1 MLMVKKLTLILGMI
15 CIFIFLS
22 GCVRPLQAD
31 PLESDVPAFVPP
43 TLIPA
48 TPTTEIIEPTS
59 QNVNM
64 TQTVACI
71 DNLTFIQDETIPD
84 GTVVPPGEMFEK
96 KWEVKN
102 SGTCNWGP
110 GYSIRL
116 IGGPSLEAPSPQDL
130 FPARSGT
137 SLSLRIEFFAPTEA
151 GKYRSAWQA
160 YNPNEIAFGDSF
172 YVDFIVE
179 E

>member
-1 MLMVKKLTLILGMI
+1 MGKKIKTILGLI
-15 CIFIFLS
+15 GILIFLS
-22 GCVRPLQAD
+22 GCLRPLQAD

-59 QNVNM
+59 QNVNR
-64 TQTVACI
+64 TQALTCI

-84 GTVVPPGEMFEK
+84 GTIVIPGSLIEK

-137 SLSLRIEFFAPTEA
+137 SLSIRIEFIAPAEE

-160 YNPNEIAFGDSF
+160 YNPDELAFGDSF
-172 YVDFIVE
+172 YIDIVVGE
-179 E
+179 

>member
-1 MLMVKKLTLILGMI
+1 MGKKIKTILGLI
-15 CIFIFLS
+15 GILIFLS
-22 GCVRPLQAD
+22 GCLRPLQAD

-64 TQTVACI
+64 TQAVACI

-84 GTVVPPGEMFEK
+84 GTIVTPGSTIEK

-110 GYSIRL
+110 GYSIQL
-116 IGGPSLEAPSPQDL
+116 TGGPSLEAPSPQDL

-137 SLSLRIEFFAPTEA
+137 SLSIRIEFTAPVEE

-160 YNPNEIAFGDSF
+160 YNPDGIAFGDSF
-172 YVDFIVE
+172 YIDFVVE